1 MITGW
6 GSYSAVL
13 EGAALFT
20 CGMSVVSNTETN
32 LEAQFGMKKA
42 VHAAALATGAEYFWN
57 RKSVCP
63 QSTAILWRTAFNPDR
78 PTQAGSGSV
87 LCLGKITDPTA
98 QAVVFQNF
106 EVVIKTRL
114 QVEEGQMGKPQQGL
128 HPNYTRFQAGYL
140 LPEDIR
146 RSEIQMLRPI
156 SIPIPTISPR
166 GGHFFNREKVHVV
179 VDEGQRQDKADD
191 WGDMW

>member
-1 MITGW
+1 
-6 GSYSAVL
+6 
-13 EGAALFT
+13 
-20 CGMSVVSNTETN
+20 MSVVSNAETN
-32 LEAQFGMKKA
+32 LEAKFAMKKA

-78 PTQAGSGSV
+78 PTQEGSGSV

-106 EVVIKTRL
+106 DVAIKTRL
-114 QVEEGQMGKPQQGL
+114 QVEEGQKGKPHQGIY
-128 HPNYTRFQAGYL
+128 PNYTRFQAGYL

-166 GGHFFNREKVHVV
+166 EGHFFNREKVHNVV
-179 VDEGQRQDKADD
+179 NEGQGQDKGDD

>member
-1 MITGW
+1 
-6 GSYSAVL
+6 
-13 EGAALFT
+13 
-20 CGMSVVSNTETN
+20 MSVVSNAETN
-32 LEAQFGMKKA
+32 VEEKFAMKKA
-42 VHAAALATGAEYFWN
+42 PHAAALATGAEYFWN

-63 QSTAILWRTAFNPDR
+63 QSIAILWRTAFNPDR

-106 EVVIKTRL
+106 DVAIKTRL
-114 QVEEGQMGKPQQGL
+114 QVEDGQKCKSHQGL
-128 HPNYTRFQAGYL
+128 NPNYTRFQAGYL

-146 RSEIQMLRPI
+146 RSEIQMLHPI

-166 GGHFFNREKVHVV
+166 RGPFFNLREKVHHVV
-179 VDEGQRQDKADD
+179 NEGQEQDDGDD